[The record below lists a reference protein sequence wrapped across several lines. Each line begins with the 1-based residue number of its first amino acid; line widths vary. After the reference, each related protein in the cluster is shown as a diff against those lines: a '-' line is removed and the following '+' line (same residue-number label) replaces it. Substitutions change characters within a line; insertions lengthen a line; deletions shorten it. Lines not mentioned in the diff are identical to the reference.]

1 MSTEKPKFNTEDIRY
16 GLVKRQTT
24 APLFNVIPMKD
35 FVKLNGKEK
44 YELEKDYQVRFKE
57 RSSQK
62 MMMLYE
68 AQLKFIGN
76 INL

>member
-1 MSTEKPKFNTEDIRY
+1 
-16 GLVKRQTT
+16 
-24 APLFNVIPMKD
+24 MKD

-62 MMMLYE
+62 MMLYE